1 MTSLR
6 ILHVEDD
13 SQAAKM
19 VADTLARVGDTVATA
34 TNGKDGLSLASEE
47 RFDLVILDRM
57 LPDMTGIE
65 IVSKLRAAGISVPVL
80 MLSALGRTENR
91 IEGLDAGVDDYL
103 AKPFEQE
110 ELIARV
116 RALHRRATG
125 QSHSAG
131 IIFGDME
138 CHIKA
143 RTAHRQGK
151 HVALSPKE
159 FELFKYFMQNA
170 GEVVTRE
177 MLLRDVWNLNFDPQ
191 TNVIDVNVGRLRRKL
206 EESFDS
212 PVLETI
218 WGAGYRLLAA

>member
-1 MTSLR
+1 MTNLR

-13 SQAAKM
+13 EQTAKM
-19 VADTLARVGDTVATA
+19 VTETMSRTGDSVTTA
-34 TNGKDGLSLASEE
+34 FNGKDGLRRASEE
-47 RFDLVILDRM
+47 SFDLVILDRM
-57 LPDMTGIE
+57 LPDMTGID
-65 IVSKLRAAGISVPVL
+65 IVTKLRAAGIAIPVL

-103 AKPFEQE
+103 AKPFEDE
-110 ELIARV
+110 ELVARV
-116 RALHRRATG
+116 RALHRRANG
-125 QSHSAG
+125 QSHSAV

-138 CHIKA
+138 CHLKA
-143 RTAHRQGK
+143 RTAHRQGR

-170 GEVVTRE
+170 GEIVTRE
-177 MLLRDVWNLNFDPQ
+177 MLLHDVWNLNFDPQ

-206 EESFDS
+206 EEGFDK

-218 WGAGYRLLAA
+218 WGAGYRLHTV

>member
-1 MTSLR
+1 MPGLN
-6 ILHVEDD
+6 ILHIEDD
-13 SQAAKM
+13 AQTAEMVSTAMAKTGAETVWAA
-19 VADTLARVGDTVATA
+19 
-34 TNGKDGLSLASEE
+34 DGTEGLRLASGKK
-47 RFDLVILDRM
+47 FDLVILDRM
-57 LPDMTGIE
+57 LPDMSGIE
-65 IVSKLRAAGISVPVL
+65 IIGKLREAGVDVPVL

-116 RALHRRATG
+116 RALHRRASG
-125 QSHSAG
+125 QSHSAV

-143 RTAHRQGK
+143 RTAHRQGR
-151 HVALSPKE
+151 HLALSPKE
-159 FELFKYFMQNA
+159 FDLFRYFMQNA
-170 GEVVTRE
+170 GEIVTRE
-177 MLLRDVWNLNFDPQ
+177 MLLLNVWNLKFDPQ

-206 EESFDS
+206 EEGFDK

-218 WGAGYRLLAA
+218 WGAGYRLHAV